1 MPQTKSFLL
10 IKKNENRKKGNEKNE
25 FFKERLTSD
34 QPKCHV
40 QFRKHELFKGF
51 QRPLDKIY
59 LSGNR
64 FLLKSR
70 FL

>member
-40 QFRKHELFKGF
+40 NLENTSCSKVFKDRLIKYILVETDF
-51 QRPLDKIY
+51 C
-59 LSGNR
+59 
-64 FLLKSR
+64 
-70 FL
+70 